1 MQVEEA
7 YTANEADVR
16 IRPSSVSC
24 APTISFRNVWF
35 RRYAATFK
43 DLCEAVWVG
52 GVPQSTNKLLEYK
65 LPHHVDRVTV
75 NGTRVISESPAKN
88 YKTC

>member
-35 RRYAATFK
+35 RRYAAAFK
-43 DLCEAVWVG
+43 NLFEAVWVG
-52 GVPQSTNKLLEYK
+52 SVPQPTSKLLEYK
-65 LPHHVDRVTV
+65 LSDYVALV
-75 NGTRVISESPAKN
+75 AA
-88 YKTC
+88 